1 MRFYKNL
8 YVSDS
13 MAKKKEKTVKK
24 LENGRY
30 PIGTYIIVL
39 IEEGPNQLE
48 LYNTALLKQQLLDDQ
63 SQFVVGLA
71 SGYDDA
77 VYLVEEILR
86 DVYEHTGGADIRAYL
101 TDQGQTD
108 QCT

>member
-1 MRFYKNL
+1 MRFYKYL

-13 MAKKKEKTVKK
+13 MVKRKKKTVKHLRSGK
-24 LENGRY
+24 Y

-48 LYNTALLKQQLLDDQ
+48 FYNTALLKQKLLDDRR
-63 SQFVVGLA
+63 QFVVGLA

-77 VYLVEEILR
+77 VYLVEEIVR
-86 DVYEHTGGADIRAYL
+86 DVFENTGDADIRAYIMK
-101 TDQGQTD
+101 QEGREK
-108 QCT
+108 